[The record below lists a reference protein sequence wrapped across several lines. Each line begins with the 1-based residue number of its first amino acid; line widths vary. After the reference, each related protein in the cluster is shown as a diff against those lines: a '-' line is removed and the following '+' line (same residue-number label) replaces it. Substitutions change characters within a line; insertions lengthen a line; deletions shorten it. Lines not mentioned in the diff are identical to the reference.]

1 MNVGRSPRN
10 LTRTLVDTAMSQF
23 AKTETRAQYLTTG
36 GTTVQQEVS
45 EGRTDAAN
53 ALMLQ
58 TGFEREMRKAALSA
72 TVFDLGSV
80 KILRRNG
87 KPICEH
93 RFSWELMF
101 DPVDGRRGR
110 TILVERFT
118 ADKDELIFDFATV
131 KDGDDAETQ
140 WSKRDL
146 AEEIRTSTPEGMTT
160 SDHTMS
166 EQHCTG
172 YELWRLPIGGQP
184 GRHVICTDHALLLDE
199 EWKLDHFP
207 FVFFGWAD
215 DPIGCYPV
223 SIAAINSANQDELD
237 GVGRRI
243 SQILRQYAIPRYIET
258 GNTAGSTAV
267 TQIRSGEDALGDL
280 IQVPVG
286 KELHEVSA
294 GNKVGN
300 ELFQHEDRVWTRGF
314 QQAGISEQS
323 AQGNRPA
330 GLNSAPAQREWNEIR
345 QDRLSLVA
353 LQYQQGHVDGAT
365 LLLEEVKD
373 LPEYEI
379 TIKDPNGRFLRK
391 VKAEDFNLEDDDYV
405 IQAYPIS
412 ALPSTPTGKLAAAAD
427 LLQMQAI
434 DRDQFMEIVKLPD
447 LKSKLDIHLAS
458 RRAVE
463 KIVGRMLRD
472 RQFEGPSPRMNL
484 GYALEYATAQWLN
497 GIADEMPDD
506 QLGLL
511 NDWINQVVAMQAKA
525 APPAA
530 PAPGVQGTSIAPLPP
545 APLAAPVPAQL
556 GQQLAGVA

>member
-1 MNVGRSPRN
+1 
-10 LTRTLVDTAMSQF
+10 MSQF